1 MEKSIR
7 TTNKFVFV
15 STFVPERNL
24 PNKQPAALDPFLEPL
39 VMELEDL
46 FLNGKFYLLFKFF
59 LFYNLIPKHY
69 VY

>member
-46 FLNGKFYLLFKFF
+46 FLNGKFYF
-59 LFYNLIPKHY
+59 IT
-69 VY
+69 